1 MEREIV
7 LSSYTVKDND
17 SNKPENFITKFTKPI
32 ILDSNKQYAVGLN
45 RIINMSFTRFNV
57 NSDYENQVI
66 KFSKDGGKTFLSIT
80 FPAGVW
86 SYKDFDNYIK
96 TKTVVKQGGKPDEYP
111 ITLEFDETT
120 FRVTIEL
127 K

>member
-17 SNKPENFITKFTKPI
+17 SNKPENFLTKFTKPI
-32 ILDSNKQYAVGLN
+32 ILDSNKQYTVGLN
-45 RIINMSFTRFNV
+45 RISNMSFTQFDV
-57 NSDYENQVI
+57 NSDYKNQFI
-66 KFSKDGGKTFLSIT
+66 KFSKDGGKTFSSIT
-80 FPAGVW
+80 FPAGLW
-86 SYKDFDNYIK
+86 SCKDFDNYIK
-96 TKTVVKQGGKPDEYP
+96 KKTVVKQGDKTDEDP
-111 ITLEFDETT
+111 ITLESDETT